1 MKKRVLAMI
10 LAAMMA
16 LSLAGCGEKEE
27 QAVPAVEP
35 EVAAV

>member
-10 LAAMMA
+10 LAAMMV

-27 QAVPAVEP
+27 QAVPTVEP
-35 EVAAV
+35 